1 MSLYY
6 YQCTKSNLILYSS
19 YVSALPTIYHVDEN
33 SQVAEPIM
41 IPVAS
46 TVIPLVL
53 FKPIIFD
60 RRISLLPNSRST
72 IALDTLVRGLAPS

>member
-1 MSLYY
+1 MNLDY
-6 YQCTKSNLILYSS
+6 YQYTKSNLILYSS

-53 FKPIIFD
+53 FKPIIFY
-60 RRISLLPNSRST
+60 
-72 IALDTLVRGLAPS
+72 LASPKFQIRDSSGYPG